1 MNAPLAGA
9 LILFAGW
16 IAAFVVMARRA
27 QRRRPVAEQAPTDAA
42 QGIVQPTA
50 TDQP

>member
-9 LILFAGW
+9 LVLFAGW

-27 QRRRPVAEQAPTDAA
+27 QRGRLPVDGAQTDAVPDVGRR
-42 QGIVQPTA
+42 GIS
-50 TDQP
+50 DR